1 MFSWCEWER
10 YYRLVASTQSY
21 TGEGDR
27 AVLGTSNITEGL
39 RRDDSLIPDPARDLC
54 LKLAREPLALS
65 MDWYVVPFISA
76 CLMLSSMPVTPISP
90 NT

>member
-1 MFSWCEWER
+1 MLTSLQYLR
-10 YYRLVASTQSY
+10 YYRLVAATQSY

-39 RRDDSLIPDPARDLC
+39 RRDDTLIPDPARDLC

-65 MDWYVVPFISA
+65 MDWYVVPLISA
-76 CLMLSSMPVTPISP
+76 CLMLSSMPATPISP